1 MLAAII
7 SYGTR
12 VRRPRR
18 ERRARKLRAVAMMAL
33 VMGAVAGCGYALM
46 EGSTGLPDTVRR
58 LYVATGDG
66 READPVIADALGREL
81 RRLVRTEGRF
91 SLTETEAQADAVL
104 RVEIVS
110 ALTRPV
116 AFDEFDDVLDYE
128 TTLRIN
134 AALEDNVGD
143 VLWEHD
149 RIAATRSHGA
159 VAGAVVSSS
168 SAFQSTERLRPENLE
183 AFDTVQLGEQRLRH
197 ARRTLAED
205 LARTVYQLMTE
216 GR

>member
-1 MLAAII
+1 VGGLA
-7 SYGTR
+7 
-12 VRRPRR
+12 P
-18 ERRARKLRAVAMMAL
+18 LAVASAFAFAMQTL
-33 VMGAVAGCGYALM
+33 SGCGYALM
-46 EGSTGLPDTVRR
+46 SDSAGVPDSVQR

-66 READPVIADALGREL
+66 RKADPVIADALGREL

-91 SLTETEAQADAVL
+91 TLTETEAQADAVL
-104 RVEIVS
+104 RVDIVS

-134 AALEDNVGD
+134 AALEDDAGGL
-143 VLWEHD
+143 LWEHD

-159 VAGAVVSSS
+159 VSGAVVSSS

-197 ARRTLAED
+197 ARQALAQD